1 MIGVWRGKKE
11 IEAEHD
17 SQCFSWRHPG
27 TSVRLESYLPTDV
40 CEDGVRK
47 PGIVYMDFCR
57 FAKKSKKSKKSRMF
71 GWKCIDLIV
80 GIHD

>member
-1 MIGVWRGKKE
+1 MI
-11 IEAEHD
+11 HD

-27 TSVRLESYLPTDV
+27 TSVRFESYHPTEV

-57 FAKKSKKSKKSRMF
+57 FAKEFKKKLHVRLEMYRLNSR
-71 GWKCIDLIV
+71 DS
-80 GIHD
+80 